1 MSGSSNSDLRPSSSS
16 FNDNSPETSSTGSPP
31 PWTDFKG
38 PIADFTA
45 NIKYTDAKLYEIA
58 RMNPHFLKTIFYG
71 PNLDCLVESTMLRPR
86 YWPILG
92 TYKTAAV
99 SQEKT
104 SYLHMLYELECALE
118 KTQPSTLTAAQFLG
132 AVNAVHS
139 GKGRED
145 LLTNTRHMMETT
157 HAIAWSLL
165 LSREPISNERCFKT
179 AYYNSHWDVTI
190 KGTVL
195 EQWNF
200 DWKQICASEEMFEA
214 FLEVSARLRSAA
226 LPGVAAAWYAAGMQ
240 VHKLD

>member
-1 MSGSSNSDLRPSSSS
+1 MSGSSNSDLGLSSSS
-16 FNDNSPETSSTGSPP
+16 SSDNNP
-31 PWTDFKG
+31 PWTDFKW
-38 PIADFTA
+38 PMADFTA

-58 RMNPHFLKTIFYG
+58 RTNPHFLDTIFYG

-104 SYLHMLYELECALE
+104 AYLHMLYELECALE
-118 KTQPSTLTAAQFLG
+118 KTQSSTLTSAQFLG
-132 AVNAVHS
+132 AVKAVHC
-139 GKGRED
+139 GKRRED
-145 LLTNTRHMMETT
+145 LLTNTRHMMEKT

-165 LSREPISNERCFKT
+165 FSCEPISDGRSFKT
-179 AYYNSHWDVTI
+179 AYYNSHWDLAV

-200 DWKQICASEEMFEA
+200 DWKQVCASEEMFEA
-214 FLEVSARLRSAA
+214 FLDVSARLRSAA

-240 VHKLD
+240 VRN